1 MINKVE
7 STECIN
13 GRVDND
19 LIDLLES
26 AVNHIV
32 DLESELDNLKQKNL
46 LDVLSESDIISIH
59 LPLNDDTENI
69 INAQAFEPV
78 C

>member
-1 MINKVE
+1 MKETIIQKLDDLINKVE

-26 AVNHIV
+26 TVNHIV
-32 DLESELDNLKQKNL
+32 DLESELEQLKQK
-46 LDVLSESDIISIH
+46 
-59 LPLNDDTENI
+59 
-69 INAQAFEPV
+69 QAA
-78 C
+78 

>member
-1 MINKVE
+1 MKETIIKKLEDLINKVE

-32 DLESELDNLKQKNL
+32 DLEADIEQLKR
-46 LDVLSESDIISIH
+46 
-59 LPLNDDTENI
+59 TEK
-69 INAQAFEPV
+69 AA
-78 C
+78 

>member
-1 MINKVE
+1 MKETIIKKLNDLINKVE

-26 AVNHIV
+26 AVNYIV
-32 DLESELDNLKQKNL
+32 DLESELEQLKR
-46 LDVLSESDIISIH
+46 
-59 LPLNDDTENI
+59 TEK
-69 INAQAFEPV
+69 AA
-78 C
+78 

>member
-1 MINKVE
+1 MKETIIQKLNDLINKVE

-26 AVNHIV
+26 TVNHIV
-32 DLESELDNLKQKNL
+32 DLESELEQLKQK
-46 LDVLSESDIISIH
+46 
-59 LPLNDDTENI
+59 
-69 INAQAFEPV
+69 QAA
-78 C
+78 

>member
-1 MINKVE
+1 MKETIIQKLDDLINKVE

-32 DLESELDNLKQKNL
+32 DLEADIEQLKR
-46 LDVLSESDIISIH
+46 
-59 LPLNDDTENI
+59 TEK
-69 INAQAFEPV
+69 AA
-78 C
+78 

>member
-1 MINKVE
+1 MKETIIQKLDDLINKVE

-32 DLESELDNLKQKNL
+32 DLESELEQLKR
-46 LDVLSESDIISIH
+46 
-59 LPLNDDTENI
+59 TEK
-69 INAQAFEPV
+69 AA
-78 C
+78 

>member
-1 MINKVE
+1 MKETIIKKLEDLINKVE

-32 DLESELDNLKQKNL
+32 DLESELDITKQELAQVNAEIG
-46 LDVLSESDIISIH
+46 ESFDG
-59 LPLNDDTENI
+59 
-69 INAQAFEPV
+69 
-78 C
+78 

>member
-1 MINKVE
+1 MKETIIKKLDDLINKVE

-26 AVNHIV
+26 AVNYIV
-32 DLESELDNLKQKNL
+32 DLESELEQLKR
-46 LDVLSESDIISIH
+46 
-59 LPLNDDTENI
+59 TEI
-69 INAQAFEPV
+69 AA
-78 C
+78 

>member
-1 MINKVE
+1 LINKVE

-32 DLESELDNLKQKNL
+32 DLEADIEQLKR
-46 LDVLSESDIISIH
+46 
-59 LPLNDDTENI
+59 TEK
-69 INAQAFEPV
+69 AA
-78 C
+78 